1 MQYRQAFAAMANG
14 EVVSQ
19 YAVDSFIVTFCE
31 YELADNNYDIIKKDA
46 AHYYKRKS
54 MFEDMPADLLL
65 KHLTYIIWTDKIT
78 YPGFLKDR
86 IGDGTIYR
94 LLARL
99 SAVMID

>member
-1 MQYRQAFAAMANG
+1 MQYQQIFGAMANG
-14 EVVSQ
+14 E
-19 YAVDSFIVTFCE
+19 AVLPQTMERFVITFCE
-31 YELADNNYDIIKKDA
+31 YELADNDYDIIRKDA

-54 MFEDMPADLLL
+54 MFEGMPADLLL

-94 LLARL
+94 LLTRL
-99 SAVMID
+99 SATVAD